1 MRKSSRRDSRSR
13 ERVSIFFREEGM
25 NVWPPNPG
33 FPLMTQNMMNQG
45 KDFIEEVDR
54 CGRVDDH
61 VGFAAM

>member
-1 MRKSSRRDSRSR
+1 
-13 ERVSIFFREEGM
+13 
-25 NVWPPNPG
+25 
-33 FPLMTQNMMNQG
+33 MTQNMMNQG